1 MPSSALAIWING
13 NLAGS
18 WHLERG
24 THVLQYD
31 PSWAASPE
39 GCALSL
45 ALPFTPGNSPHRGEA
60 VENYFDN
67 LLPDS
72 DKIRS
77 RIRSKFS
84 TASTD
89 ALDLLTAIGRDC
101 VGAVQ
106 LLPEGEAPTGRN
118 RIEFDP
124 LDEQEIESA
133 IALSLTG
140 EPILGQKDA
149 DEFRISIAG
158 AQEKTA
164 FLFHNRRWC
173 RPLNATPTT
182 HIFKL
187 PLGLVGHLQV
197 DMKHSLENEWLCSR
211 LMAAFGLPVAACEI
225 LEFGQR
231 KVLSVERFD
240 RVLRTDGWIARVL
253 QEDFC
258 QASGLPSSKK
268 YESDGGPGIRDIIRI
283 LDTGS
288 NAVGDKRAFIKAQ
301 ILFWLLAA
309 TDGHAKNFSIFL
321 EPGGRYR
328 LTPFYDVLSAWPVI
342 GKGRNLFEYKRLKM
356 AMCVRNKNAHWK
368 LWEIRARHWIAVA
381 KAAGLSAGAD
391 ILLEIA
397 GEIPKAIESVNSQ
410 IPSNFPSEL
419 SGKIFECLQ
428 QKAPRL
434 GDLS

>member
-1 MPSSALAIWING
+1 
-13 NLAGS
+13 
-18 WHLERG
+18 
-24 THVLQYD
+24 
-31 PSWAASPE
+31 
-39 GCALSL
+39 
-45 ALPFTPGNSPHRGEA
+45 
-60 VENYFDN
+60 
-67 LLPDS
+67 
-72 DKIRS
+72 
-77 RIRSKFS
+77 
-84 TASTD
+84 
-89 ALDLLTAIGRDC
+89 
-101 VGAVQ
+101 
-106 LLPEGEAPTGRN
+106 
-118 RIEFDP
+118 
-124 LDEQEIESA
+124 
-133 IALSLTG
+133 
-140 EPILGQKDA
+140 
-149 DEFRISIAG
+149 
-158 AQEKTA
+158 
-164 FLFHNRRWC
+164 
-173 RPLNATPTT
+173 
-182 HIFKL
+182 
-187 PLGLVGHLQV
+187 
-197 DMKHSLENEWLCSR
+197 MKHSVENEWLCSR

-240 RVLRTDGWIARVL
+240 RALRTDGWIARVL

-268 YESDGGPGIRDIIRI
+268 YESDGGPGIREIIRI

-356 AMCVRNKNAHWK
+356 AMCVRSKNAHWK

-419 SGKIFECLQ
+419 SDKIFECLQ
-428 QKAPRL
+428 QEAPRL